1 MNETLNPPYYESTN
15 QLLNCAFPDGV
26 SEAEYWPLLA
36 VLHQWMSFRPIAEI
50 LAGFTGKDYIYC
62 LNDVMGFGMDPW
74 PSDESIQQV
83 IAKLRICGYEDWLRE
98 EDCAFGSWQSVERI
112 LTERANRVTQGSEVS
127 RAAISL
133 LPRIR
138 PLIEG
143 TDLQPGVL
151 YGGLFLATP
160 NWHNR
165 FQIAPVYNQ
174 AGYYRVSR
182 RYPSNQTTD
191 ETVNEAAMWTLLETF
206 VATAS
211 R

>member
-1 MNETLNPPYYESTN
+1 MNETFNSSHYESTY

-26 SEAEYWPLLA
+26 SEAEYWPLLG

-62 LNDVMGFGMDPW
+62 LNDVMGFGIDPW
-74 PSDESIQQV
+74 PSDEAIQNV
-83 IAKLRICGYEDWLRE
+83 IEKLRICGYEDWLRE
-98 EDCAFGSWQSVERI
+98 EDCAFGSWQAVENI
-112 LTERANRVTQGSEVS
+112 LNERANYTMQGSEVS
-127 RAAISL
+127 RSAITL

-138 PLIEG
+138 TLIEG

-151 YGGLFLATP
+151 YGVLFLATP

-165 FQIAPVYNQ
+165 FEIAPVYNQ
-174 AGYYRVSR
+174 DGYYRVSR

-191 ETVNEAAMWTLLETF
+191 ETVNEAAMWTLLENF
-206 VATAS
+206 VAKAS